1 MTKTWEQCGLSY
13 LPVLSGGM
21 PVVLTFTGADVVG
34 EGGDDFP
41 GDRVRGRSGG
51 GLGEETVPDG
61 RGISMAGLEVMGA
74 EGWGEG
80 SGITPVG
87 E

>member
-1 MTKTWEQCGLSY
+1 MTKTWKQRGLSY

-21 PVVLTFTGADVVG
+21 PVVSMFTEADVVG
-34 EGGDDFP
+34 EGAEDFP
-41 GDRVRGRSGG
+41 GGRVRGRSGG

-61 RGISMAGLEVMGA
+61 RGISMAGLEMMGA

-80 SGITPVG
+80 RGIIPVG

>member
-1 MTKTWEQCGLSY
+1 M
-13 LPVLSGGM
+13 
-21 PVVLTFTGADVVG
+21 
-34 EGGDDFP
+34 
-41 GDRVRGRSGG
+41 RGRSGG

-61 RGISMAGLEVMGA
+61 RGISMAGLEMMGA

-80 SGITPVG
+80 RGIIPVG

>member
-1 MTKTWEQCGLSY
+1 MTKIWEQHGLSY

-21 PVVLTFTGADVVG
+21 PVVSTFTMADVVG
-34 EGGDDFP
+34 EGAEDFP
-41 GDRVRGRSGG
+41 RGRVRGRSGG
-51 GLGEETVPDG
+51 GLGEEIVPDG

-80 SGITPVG
+80 RGITPVG